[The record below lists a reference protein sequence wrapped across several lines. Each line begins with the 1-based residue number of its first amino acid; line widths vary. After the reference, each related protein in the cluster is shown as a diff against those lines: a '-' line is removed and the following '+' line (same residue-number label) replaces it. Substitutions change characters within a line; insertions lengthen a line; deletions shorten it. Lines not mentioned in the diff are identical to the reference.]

1 MVCSE
6 ELPAQWQGLPLRT
19 RQEIQAGREAIGA
32 DEVRRVT
39 ISKWADEGDKWL
51 REQFKNKPVAF
62 HTGWDVAKGTITLE
76 VYHVAK
82 SKSGTE
88 KFKLLFTEECRAENF
103 VSEFVVTKILLITG
117 GI

>member
-19 RQEIQAGREAIGA
+19 RQEIQAGRKAIGA

-39 ISKWADEGDKWL
+39 ISKWADEGEKWL
-51 REQFKNKPVAF
+51 REQFAEKPVVF
-62 HTGWDVAKGTITLE
+62 YTEWDVAKGTITLE
-76 VYHVAK
+76 VDSVVRDLE
-82 SKSGTE
+82 GNT
-88 KFKLLFTEECRAENF
+88 FNVLLFKETCRAENF
-103 VSEFVVTKILLITG
+103 VSEFVVTKILLVTG